1 MSNTTVNLHITEED
15 KLHAHHMEVGK
26 EKRIVHVLALG
37 DVSVYLSL
45 EQLKIIEES
54 IHDYLKPGHHGPE
67 PELDRTLQIQQQR
80 QDV

>member
-45 EQLKIIEES
+45 EQLKIIEE
-54 IHDYLKPGHHGPE
+54 
-67 PELDRTLQIQQQR
+67 
-80 QDV
+80 